1 MMRSGAGLWQ
11 MAWGLLPLGIV
22 LVSRDR
28 FTLSILAVASTQAL
42 YVVSWD
48 VLSGSGRISLGHALP
63 FGCGAYATALVSGW
77 GLVPPAPA
85 IAVGALAGIAAGAL
99 QAALGARLPRIG
111 LAIVTLAVAECA
123 HEIAGMLQIAGP
135 GGLVIGEEAGVT
147 ATVFPA
153 DETAAARLAA
163 AALTVAVIGVL
174 WMVRSRLGLAMRTVE
189 ADDRGATASGID
201 VTRIREVAFVI
212 AGGLAGLAG
221 GLAASLAGRAAP
233 PMLSLEPSLFAIA
246 AAGIG
251 GRGSI
256 VGPALTAFAASAAL
270 QWFDLPVMARLALY
284 ALVLIGMEL
293 TASRGRRRRDARLH
307 PLREDGAR

>member
-1 MMRSGAGLWQ
+1 MRPGAGLWR

-28 FTLSILAVASTQAL
+28 FTLSIFAVASTQAL
-42 YVVSWD
+42 YVLSWD
-48 VLSGSGRISLGHALP
+48 VLGGLSGRISLGHALP

-85 IAVGALAGIAAGAL
+85 IAVGALTGIAAGAL
-99 QAALGARLPRIG
+99 QGAFGARLPRIG
-111 LAIVTLAVAECA
+111 LAIVTLAIAECA
-123 HEIAGMLQIAGP
+123 HEIAGMLQIPGP

-163 AALTVAVIGVL
+163 AALAVAVIGVL
-174 WMVRSRLGLAMRTVE
+174 WMVGSRLGLAMRTLE

-233 PMLSLEPSLFAIA
+233 PMLSLEPSLFALA

-270 QWFDLPVMARLALY
+270 QWFDLPAMARLALY

-293 TASRGRRRRDARLH
+293 TASGRRRDACAFTAG
-307 PLREDGAR
+307 DGAR